1 MLWRRNL
8 EGEVEGER
16 EGDRTGEMEG
26 ERLGGV
32 WAPGLCNRGGLIV
45 GFGSAMVTRPS
56 AVGSVIECGARL
68 RWESLVQSL
77 LHMSRKHQVARTIWA
92 VRDGERDADVE
103 RWAEY
108 ADRSPVSQGFRQMQ
122 ALDKLPQ
129 IRPRSSL

>member
-1 MLWRRNL
+1 MRSDSVSVCDALLRARRVLVGDKSRRIGSWDMLWRRNL

-16 EGDRTGEMEG
+16 ERDRTGEMEG

-68 RWESLVQSL
+68 R
-77 LHMSRKHQVARTIWA
+77 
-92 VRDGERDADVE
+92 
-103 RWAEY
+103 
-108 ADRSPVSQGFRQMQ
+108 
-122 ALDKLPQ
+122 
-129 IRPRSSL
+129 